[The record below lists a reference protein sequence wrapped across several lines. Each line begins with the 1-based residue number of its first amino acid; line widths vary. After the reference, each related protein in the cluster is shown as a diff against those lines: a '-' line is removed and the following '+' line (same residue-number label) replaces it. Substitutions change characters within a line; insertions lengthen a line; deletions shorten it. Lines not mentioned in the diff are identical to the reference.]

1 MNMRRARRLLALLMC
16 LCLLGIAT
24 PEAVWAEEPAAS
36 EGDAA
41 VDSVQ
46 AASQPVMAPAEAPAG
61 DGGGQ
66 GAAGSEAP
74 ADVPPATC
82 AGNPE
87 AGTVAGDERGADAP
101 EQGAPENGEG
111 QQDNAGAAPEGGAAS
126 AGAENPG
133 AGAAT
138 GNEQDADAPEQGAPE
153 GGEGQQDAGDAATE
167 GGAPAEDAENPEDE
181 AAAGDGADAEEAG
194 EVPEEG
200 SGESEEAGSEA
211 AAELPSAAELPD
223 FVRGYA
229 CVLGSATGYL
239 SDAPDAEAEVVLDGG
254 VVYAL
259 SRRASTGAD
268 RLECAFD
275 DGAQERI
282 CWLDA
287 AALRP
292 MEQEEIVRFME
303 ARLADEAVRFLSE
316 DAALPLDRLECV
328 EALAHPL
335 VEETAELEP
344 VVPEIPDL
352 LVGQTELVLG
362 LGEKRALDVGFSD
375 GEAHGLRFSV
385 KNTRIAKVSASGEVS
400 ARAVGSTTVRIES
413 EFGSEASVKVTVK
426 KAPSKLSLKAARTT
440 LAVDERLKLSRAL
453 SSGSASALS
462 YASSDPAVA
471 TVDADGEVVAVAP
484 GTAKITAR
492 TFNGKKA
499 SVTLKIV
506 SAPTDVTM
514 EGELTLGVGQKAGLT
529 PWLGGD
535 GVGAY
540 SFRCDDAGVLTVD
553 AATGAIV
560 ALAVGTATV
569 TVETYN
575 GHSAACAVTVKPA
588 PSCVTLERTSLTLG
602 VGEKVALPAVQLG
615 ETGEDCMGSYGIK
628 TSNKKV
634 VTVSADGVLR
644 GVAAG
649 SATVTVTTHNGRKA
663 TLKVTVRRAPS
674 SVKLSAKQVTL
685 GVDESVV
692 LKATLPSKTA
702 GAVRFESS
710 DGSVASVDAQGRV
723 CALQAGEAMI
733 TAVSYNGKRAKCS
746 VHVKPA
752 PEGISLSQS
761 ELLLGAGEKF
771 TLTAAL
777 SEGSA
782 GAYSFRCDDESVLTV
797 DAATGAI
804 VALAVGAATVTVETY
819 NGVSAACAVTVKPAP
834 SCVTL
839 EKTSLTL
846 GVGEKVPMP
855 GIQLGVPGEDCK
867 GSYGIKTSNKKVV
880 TVSADGVLRGVAAG
894 SATVTV
900 TTHNGRKATL
910 KVTVRRAPSSVKLSA
925 KQVTLGVDE
934 SVVLK
939 ATLPSKT
946 AGAVRFESSDG
957 SVASVDAQG
966 RVCALQAG
974 EAMITAVSYNGKRA
988 KCSVHVKPAPE
999 GISLS
1004 QSELLLGV
1012 GEKFTLTA
1020 ALSEGSAGVCT
1031 FSVADGSVAS
1041 VDSRSG
1047 AVKGLAPGETVVS
1060 VRTYNGCEDACTLVV
1075 CAAPTGVSFQEKSVT
1090 LLAGDRYLLL
1100 PPVLSGEGVGCGS
1113 LSYKSSNTKYVKV
1126 SADGWVTG
1134 VRKGSAKLTV
1144 STYNGKKA
1152 TIWVYVKDAPRSIA
1166 FTDASVD
1173 MMVDEV
1179 YTPQLANVSGAA
1191 FSYTL
1196 SSSNPAVAC
1205 VEGKSI
1211 RAVSSGSTVIT
1222 ATAFNGK
1229 TATLNVKVWALPTS
1243 VKLQP
1248 GALSLGAGDGAQLRP
1263 VLPEGEAS
1271 TFRYES
1277 SDASVAAVDGTGA
1290 VQALKAGSA
1299 TITVYT
1305 QNGLSSSCA
1314 VQVFK
1319 APTRITLSPNRADLS
1334 LDEGGFQ
1341 LAVAMGGAEEGG
1353 RYTFASSDEAVATV
1367 SGDGYVTLRGV
1378 GTARISVT
1386 SYNLCSASCIVNV
1399 GQKPSGMRFAQAGY
1413 AVALGDSVCIAPEF
1427 EGGCESYRLE
1437 SSDPSVFAVSGMWVQ
1452 ALRTGSATLTATS
1465 RSGLQ
1470 ARCELTAAAA
1480 PTGIQL
1486 EPMSATL
1493 LLGGTSAL
1501 QLTAS
1506 ALPDGV
1512 GSIRFTS
1519 SNPSIASVDYESGLV
1534 TAHSPGDCTI
1544 TAVTY
1549 DGQYGASCALH
1560 VGRLLEGVK
1569 IGIDPGHQAQGNMAK
1584 ESSSPKGGSSKPKVS
1599 YGTHGCSTRIK
1610 EHVTNLKV
1618 GLKLRDAL
1626 EALGAEVYMTRET
1639 ANVNISN
1646 KQRALMMN
1654 QAGVDLVLRLHC
1666 NSAGSSSVKGASLY
1680 IRKTCAYSSSVVN
1693 GKALMA
1699 AESSAAKAIMTQY
1712 CKATGFANRGISKT
1726 DAYTGNNWSTVPCIL
1741 MEMGFSSNASEDRKM
1756 NDPAF
1761 QDRMVQGMVNG
1772 ICVYMGRELPAQ

>member
-24 PEAVWAEEPAAS
+24 PEAVWAEESAAS

-560 ALAVGTATV
+560 ALAVG
-569 TVETYN
+569 
-575 GHSAACAVTVKPA
+575 
-588 PSCVTLERTSLTLG
+588 
-602 VGEKVALPAVQLG
+602 
-615 ETGEDCMGSYGIK
+615 
-628 TSNKKV
+628 
-634 VTVSADGVLR
+634 
-644 GVAAG
+644 
-649 SATVTVTTHNGRKA
+649 
-663 TLKVTVRRAPS
+663 
-674 SVKLSAKQVTL
+674 
-685 GVDESVV
+685 
-692 LKATLPSKTA
+692 
-702 GAVRFESS
+702 
-710 DGSVASVDAQGRV
+710 
-723 CALQAGEAMI
+723 
-733 TAVSYNGKRAKCS
+733 
-746 VHVKPA
+746 
-752 PEGISLSQS
+752 
-761 ELLLGAGEKF
+761 
-771 TLTAAL
+771 
-777 SEGSA
+777 
-782 GAYSFRCDDESVLTV
+782 
-797 DAATGAI
+797 
-804 VALAVGAATVTVETY
+804 AATVTVETY

-839 EKTSLTL
+839 EKTSLML

-946 AGAVRFESSDG
+946 AGAVRFESSNE

-966 RVCALQAG
+966 QVCALQVG
-974 EAMITAVSYNGKRA
+974 EAVITAVSYNGKRA

>member
-16 LCLLGIAT
+16 LCLLGVAT

-66 GAAGSEAP
+66 GAAGSEVP
-74 ADVPPATC
+74 ADVPPAAG

-138 GNEQDADAPEQGAPE
+138 GNEQGADAPEQGAPE

-167 GGAPAEDAENPEDE
+167 GGAPAEGAENPEDG

-362 LGEKRALDVGFSD
+362 LGEKRALDVGFFD

-529 PWLGGD
+529 PRLGGD

-644 GVAAG
+644 GAAVG

-710 DGSVASVDAQGRV
+710 NESVASVDAQGQV
-723 CALQAGEAMI
+723 CALQVGEAVI

-746 VHVKPA
+746 VYVKPA
-752 PEGISLSQS
+752 PESVSLS
-761 ELLLGAGEKF
+761 
-771 TLTAAL
+771 
-777 SEGSA
+777 
-782 GAYSFRCDDESVLTV
+782 R
-797 DAATGAI
+797 DA
-804 VALAVGAATVTVETY
+804 
-819 NGVSAACAVTVKPAP
+819 
-834 SCVTL
+834 
-839 EKTSLTL
+839 
-846 GVGEKVPMP
+846 
-855 GIQLGVPGEDCK
+855 
-867 GSYGIKTSNKKVV
+867 
-880 TVSADGVLRGVAAG
+880 
-894 SATVTV
+894 
-900 TTHNGRKATL
+900 
-910 KVTVRRAPSSVKLSA
+910 
-925 KQVTLGVDE
+925 
-934 SVVLK
+934 
-939 ATLPSKT
+939 
-946 AGAVRFESSDG
+946 
-957 SVASVDAQG
+957 
-966 RVCALQAG
+966 
-974 EAMITAVSYNGKRA
+974 
-988 KCSVHVKPAPE
+988 
-999 GISLS
+999 
-1004 QSELLLGV
+1004 LLLGV

-1211 RAVSSGSTVIT
+1211 RAVSSGSAVIT